1 MRSGPTSRGREIS
14 ALLRRPA
21 AARRWGAAWLAAMLL
36 AAVCAYAVTPAR
48 QAASLSDQAFAM
60 LSGLNAASGGGAP
73 NPAVGPMAVFAGD
86 AQTLSHA
93 LAAGDGASAASAMA
107 ALKADEQ
114 SVDAAA
120 GGHPHGFDANQ
131 WNAIKRQ
138 MAALEAAVP
147 SAAAAPRAAPAPITP
162 PPVAHTDA
170 GSAEKPAADS
180 ASGLAS
186 SGAPRVVIESRSLN
200 GDTVRIKG
208 YMQGSDLSRA
218 GLFENGRELRAFH
231 IGKVAGEERV
241 NFDLGLGNPSSATT
255 IRVFDSAGRM
265 GEASVLEPSLGGE
278 APPAAASPAAGA
290 SEASNEPEIPAMRPP
305 HAPAEEAGVEVDR
318 NSPNSAAGN
327 LAVIP
332 SYGAPRPSPSKRHT
346 MASRLADFHIDVI
359 AVNQVQAQPPIY
371 EIIGQIEG
379 RGVNRAGIYIN
390 GRLVHRIPVAAA
402 APLNSFDQRFT
413 LEGGAP
419 TIRAYAMGD
428 RFIETPVDL
437 GNSLASAE
445 PRPPAVAAAP
455 MTGGAM
461 LGGAPVMAAGVA
473 IQISAVGSISPTQ
486 SVVSGVI
493 TGKRVVSAGLYQNG
507 MLVQAIAV
515 RHGIGAMIGSLL
527 PGSSNNVNF
536 NVRFDPQAG
545 PATIRAYS
553 GNGVYAEQPVVAGA
567 ANNPYAG
574 GMTTSGGSY
583 SYSAPPVVMTPYS
596 PYGMS
601 PYGVSPYGASPYGYG
616 ASPYGM
622 SPYGMSPYGY
632 GASPYGT
639 YAPAMPPNGVYANP
653 GAASPYS
660 GGTFGAPPINP
671 YAPPTNPFSGPPV
684 R

>member
-1 MRSGPTSRGREIS
+1 MRSGPTSRGRNIS
-14 ALLRRPA
+14 AH
-21 AARRWGAAWLAAMLL
+21 ARRHAVPRCLRAVWVAAMLL

-48 QAASLSDQAFAM
+48 QAAAISDQAFAM
-60 LSGLNAASGGGAP
+60 LSGLNAASGGGAE
-73 NPAVGPMAVFAGD
+73 NSAVGPMAVFAGD

-93 LAAGDGASAASAMA
+93 LAAGDRSSAGSAMA
-107 ALKADEQ
+107 ALKADEK
-114 SVDAAA
+114 SVDAVA
-120 GGHPHGFDANQ
+120 GSHPHGFDANQ

-138 MAALEAAVP
+138 MTALEAAVP
-147 SAAAAPRAAPAPITP
+147 SAAAAPRAEAAPIAP
-162 PPVAHTDA
+162 PPIAHA
-170 GSAEKPAADS
+170 GASAAEKPATDLAS
-180 ASGLAS
+180 TSGLAS
-186 SGAPRVVIESRSLN
+186 HGAPQVVIESRSLDGN
-200 GDTVRIKG
+200 TVRVKG
-208 YMQGSDLSRA
+208 YMEGSDLARA

-265 GEASVLEPSLGGE
+265 GEASVLEPGAGGE
-278 APPAAASPAAGA
+278 TPPAAAAPAAEGA
-290 SEASNEPEIPAMRPP
+290 AAAANEPEIPAMRPP
-305 HAPAEEAGVEVDR
+305 NAPTEEAGVEVDR
-318 NSPNSAAGN
+318 NSPNSPAGN

-359 AVNQVQAQPPIY
+359 AVNQVQTQPPIY

-390 GRLVHRIPVAAA
+390 GRLVHRIPVATG

-437 GNSLASAE
+437 SNSLASAE
-445 PRPPAVAAAP
+445 PMPPAAAAP

-461 LGGAPVMAAGVA
+461 LGGAPIMTAGIA
-473 IQISAVGSISPTQ
+473 IQIAAVGSISPTQ

-493 TGKRVVSAGLYQNG
+493 SGKHIVSAGLYQNG
-507 MLVQAIAV
+507 MLVQAIQI
-515 RHGIGAMIGSLL
+515 RHGIGAMIGSFL

-553 GNGVYAEQPVVAGA
+553 GNGIYAEQPVVAGA
-567 ANNPYAG
+567 TNNPYAG
-574 GMTTSGGSY
+574 GTTTYGGSY
-583 SYSAPPVVMTPYS
+583 SYSAPPIVMTPYSAYGAS

-601 PYGVSPYGASPYGYG
+601 PYGYGM
-616 ASPYGM
+616 SPYGM

-632 GASPYGT
+632 GASPYGM

-671 YAPPTNPFSGPPV
+671 YAPPTNPFSGAPV

>member
-1 MRSGPTSRGREIS
+1 
-14 ALLRRPA
+14 
-21 AARRWGAAWLAAMLL
+21 
-36 AAVCAYAVTPAR
+36 
-48 QAASLSDQAFAM
+48 M
-60 LSGLNAASGGGAP
+60 LSGLNAASGGGAS

-107 ALKADEQ
+107 SLKADEQ

-147 SAAAAPRAAPAPITP
+147 SAATPRAAPAPVTP
-162 PPVAHTDA
+162 PPVARTDA
-170 GSAEKPAADS
+170 SSAEKPAVDS
-180 ASGLAS
+180 VSGLAPPS
-186 SGAPRVVIESRSLN
+186 APRVVIESRSLN

-208 YMQGSDLSRA
+208 YMEGANLASA
-218 GLFENGRELRAFH
+218 GLFDNGRELRAFH
-231 IGKVAGEERV
+231 IDKIAGEERV
-241 NFDLGLGNPSSATT
+241 NFDLGLGNPSSSTT

-265 GEASVLEPSLGGE
+265 GEASVLDPGSGGA
-278 APPAAASPAAGA
+278 APPAAASVAAGA
-290 SEASNEPEIPAMRPP
+290 REASNEPEIPAMRPP
-305 HAPAEEAGVEVDR
+305 NAPTEEAGVEVDR

-359 AVNQVQAQPPIY
+359 AVNQVQTQPPIY

-390 GRLVHRIPVAAA
+390 GRLVHRIPVAAG

-437 GNSLASAE
+437 SNSLASAE
-445 PRPPAVAAAP
+445 PMLPAAVAP

-493 TGKRVVSAGLYQNG
+493 SGKHVVSAGLYQNG

-553 GNGVYAEQPVVAGA
+553 GNGIYAEQPVVAGA

-574 GMTTSGGSY
+574 GTTTYGGSY
-583 SYSAPPVVMTPYS
+583 SYSAPPVVMAPYS
-596 PYGMS
+596 AYGM
-601 PYGVSPYGASPYGYG
+601 SPYGASPYGYG

-639 YAPAMPPNGVYANP
+639 YAPAMPPAGVYANP
-653 GAASPYS
+653 GAANPYS

-671 YAPPTNPFSGPPV
+671 YAPPTNPFSGAPA

>member
-1 MRSGPTSRGREIS
+1 MRSGPTSRGRNIS
-14 ALLRRPA
+14 AH
-21 AARRWGAAWLAAMLL
+21 ARRRATPRRLRAAWLAAILL

-48 QAASLSDQAFAM
+48 QAAAISDSAFAM
-60 LSGLNAASGGGAP
+60 LSGLNAASGGGAS

-93 LAAGDGASAASAMA
+93 LATGDESSAASAMA
-107 ALKADEQ
+107 ALKADEK

-120 GGHPHGFDANQ
+120 GSRPHGFDTKQ

-138 MAALEAAVP
+138 MTALETAVP
-147 SAAAAPRAAPAPITP
+147 SAAAAPRGATAPIAPPIAPAS
-162 PPVAHTDA
+162 AA
-170 GSAEKPAADS
+170 AAEKPMTDS
-180 ASGLAS
+180 ASGLAPH
-186 SGAPRVVIESRSLN
+186 GAPQVVIESRSLD
-200 GDTVRIKG
+200 GDTVRVKG
-208 YMQGSDLSRA
+208 YMEGSDLARA
-218 GLFENGRELRAFH
+218 GLFENGREVRAFH

-241 NFDLGLGNPSSATT
+241 NFDLGLGNPSSTTT

-265 GEASVLEPSLGGE
+265 GEASVLEPGAGGE
-278 APPAAASPAAGA
+278 TPPAAAPAAEGA
-290 SEASNEPEIPAMRPP
+290 AAASNQPEIPAMRPP
-305 HAPAEEAGVEVDR
+305 NAPTEEAGVEVDR

-332 SYGAPRPSPSKRHT
+332 SHGAPRPSPSKRHT

-359 AVNQVQAQPPIY
+359 AVNQVQTQPPIY

-390 GRLVHRIPVAAA
+390 GRLVHRIPVASG

-437 GNSLASAE
+437 SNSLASAE
-445 PRPPAVAAAP
+445 PMPPAAAAP

-461 LGGAPVMAAGVA
+461 LGGAPVMAAGIA
-473 IQISAVGSISPTQ
+473 IQIAAVGSISPTQ

-493 TGKRVVSAGLYQNG
+493 SGKRVVSAGLYQNG
-507 MLVQAIAV
+507 MLVEAIPV

-553 GNGVYAEQPVVAGA
+553 GNGIYAEQPVVAGA
-567 ANNPYAG
+567 TNNPYAG
-574 GMTTSGGSY
+574 GTTTYGGSY
-583 SYSAPPVVMTPYS
+583 SYSAPPVVMMPYS
-596 PYGMS
+596 GYGMS
-601 PYGVSPYGASPYGYG
+601 PYGISPYGYG
-616 ASPYGM
+616 T

-632 GASPYGT
+632 GMSPYGT

-653 GAASPYS
+653 GAASPYA